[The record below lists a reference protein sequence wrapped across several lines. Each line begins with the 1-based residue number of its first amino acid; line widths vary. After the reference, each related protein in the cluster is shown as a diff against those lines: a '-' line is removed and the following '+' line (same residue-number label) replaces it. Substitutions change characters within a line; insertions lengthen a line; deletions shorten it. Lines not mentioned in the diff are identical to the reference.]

1 MRQRS
6 RFPIAAKLGVAFGLC
21 LAIIV
26 TQSTIATLAMRSAQ
40 AGTEALVK
48 AIPSTREVRDTIL
61 QVSELESAIR
71 GYAAT
76 GDKAFAART
85 GEARN
90 SLDEDVTALKI
101 YGANHPVFATFIAAA
116 EPKLEEINNL

>member
-1 MRQRS
+1 MQSPQDRTD
-6 RFPIAAKLGVAFGLC
+6 
-21 LAIIV
+21 AI
-26 TQSTIATLAMRSAQ
+26 
-40 AGTEALVK
+40 VK

-76 GDKAFAART
+76 GDKSFASRT

-90 SLDEDVTALKI
+90 SLDEEATTLKI
-101 YGANHPVFATFIAAA
+101 DSLVRPSFTKSITTAGPSLDEITPGIEKELALLSRGISPAASA
-116 EPKLEEINNL
+116 GL